1 MPSYASLPFTVPTTA
16 RAIHSGKGNGIHGA
30 WNNECFVHFLFACCI
45 RVREM
50 ARVSF
55 HKRILLLCVCVFSCV
70 IVFELCVLLPPVI
83 PSHSISPVLV
93 LYAKGVGEKSV
104 LAVCLFGYM

>member
-16 RAIHSGKGNGIHGA
+16 RAIHTGKGNGIHGV

-70 IVFELCVLLPPVI
+70 IVFELCVLLPPII